1 MAETAS
7 VPAADPAIKE
17 ATSNT
22 DRFYTQVKSLH
33 NFDNIEVRCVINNL
47 LSKTPVEACHLAN
60 YIRTQ
65 GNVETLLL
73 LQHSKHIQTIAMIAR
88 ALFELSVEARLLEIV
103 RTVGLW

>member
-7 VPAADPAIKE
+7 VPATDPAIKE

-47 LSKTPVEACHLAN
+47 LSKTPVEECHFAN
-60 YIRTQ
+60 YIRT
-65 GNVETLLL
+65 
-73 LQHSKHIQTIAMIAR
+73 R
-88 ALFELSVEARLLEIV
+88 ATWKLCFYSNTPNTSR
-103 RTVGLW
+103 RSQ

>member
-7 VPAADPAIKE
+7 VPATDPAIKE

-47 LSKTPVEACHLAN
+47 LSKTPVEECHLAN

-73 LQHSKHIQTIAMIAR
+73 LQHSKHVQTIAR
-88 ALFELSVEARLLEIV
+88 SEEHTSELQSQSNLVCRLLLEKKK
-103 RTVGLW
+103 